1 MFFKTSTRKNPQ
13 TGKLSIYYRLVENS
27 RNALGGI
34 SQRHIMTVGYMDD
47 VNTEELHRIADGLG
61 ERISGQG
68 TLFTDSPKV
77 RDYIDNLYT
86 RLVNEKRIDRVL
98 DARKKQE
105 QSDWQRI
112 DVNSI
117 QNRDVRELGAEWL
130 CLQILSL
137 LMIEK
142 YLKDRGWSDI
152 DCKIA
157 QAHIVAR
164 TIYPASELKTVS
176 YIKENSSI
184 CEILDLDSRYI
195 TKDRLYGI
203 SHRLY
208 REREGLELHL
218 SRKTNELFD
227 LQDKIILY
235 DLTNTYFEGA
245 MRDSELARHGRS
257 KEKRSDCPLMVL
269 ALVVNIEGFI
279 KYSAIYEG
287 NKADCQT
294 MGDMIDKLTGATST
308 VPATADGQKRIVVI
322 DAGIA
327 TEDNLKMIIKKGYD
341 YVCVHRS
348 SLKKYSIAEG
358 KSPVTVFDNK
368 SRPIEL
374 VEVQTQDATDREY
387 YLKVSSPTKA
397 LKENAMYEQFCS
409 RYEDGLKLI
418 VKGVT
423 TKGGVKKYDKVNQRI
438 GRLSQKYPSVHQLY
452 EIQIV
457 KDQKNVCTSMTY
469 TKKAQATIDKENGYG
484 VYFLRTSIQAPNE
497 TLVWTIYNCIREIE
511 STFRTLKT
519 DLDLRPIYHKTD
531 DASQAHLHLGLL
543 AYWVVN
549 TTRYQLKER
558 GITSDWRELLRV
570 MNTQKCV
577 TTTMT
582 NDKGQH
588 LSVRCCSKPET
599 KATLIYDSLKLKHA
613 PFIRRKSVVLKIEPE
628 PPVKVVPLKDTG

>member
-1 MFFKTSTRKNPQ
+1 MFFKTATRRNPQ

-34 SQRHIMTVGYMDD
+34 SQRQIMTVGYMDD

-68 TLFTDSPKV
+68 ALFSDSEKV
-77 RDYIDNLYT
+77 RDYIENLYV

-105 QSDWQRI
+105 QCDWQRI
-112 DVNSI
+112 DMNSI
-117 QNRDVRELGAEWL
+117 QNKDVRELGGEWL
-130 CLQILSL
+130 CLQIISL
-137 LMIEK
+137 LMIENH
-142 YLKDRGWSDI
+142 LKSLGWSDI
-152 DCKIA
+152 ECKIA

-164 TIYPASELKTVS
+164 TIYPASEFKTVR

-208 REREGLELHL
+208 AEREGLEFHL

-227 LQDKIILY
+227 LQDKILLY
-235 DLTNTYFEGA
+235 DLTNTYFEGS
-245 MRDSELARHGRS
+245 MRESQLARRGRS

-269 ALVVNIEGFI
+269 ALVVNVEGFV
-279 KYSAIYEG
+279 KYSTIYEG
-287 NKADCQT
+287 NKADCST
-294 MGDMIDKLTGATST
+294 LGDMIAKLTGATT
-308 VPATADGQKRIVVI
+308 TTPATVDGQKRIVVI

-327 TEDNLKMIIKKGYD
+327 TEGNLKMILEKGCD

-348 SLKKYSIAEG
+348 SLKKYSIVEG
-358 KSPVTVFDNK
+358 KSSVRVFDNQ

-374 VEVQTQDATDREY
+374 VEVQPQNATDREY

-397 LKENAMYEQFCS
+397 LKETSMYEQFCT
-409 RYEDGLKLI
+409 RYEEGLQLI
-418 VKGVT
+418 VKGIT

-438 GRLSQKYPSVHQLY
+438 GRLAQKYPSVHQLY
-452 EIQIV
+452 DIRIE
-457 KDQKNVCTSMTY
+457 KDQKNVCTSMTW
-469 TKKAQATIDKENGYG
+469 TKKDQAVIDKENGYG
-484 VYFLRTSIQAPNE
+484 VYFLRTSIDEPNE

-549 TTRYQLKER
+549 TIRHQLKER
-558 GITSDWRELLRV
+558 GITSDWRELVRV

-577 TTTMT
+577 TTTML
-582 NDKGQH
+582 NEKDEH

-599 KATLIYDSLKLKHA
+599 KTALIYDSLKLKHA
-613 PFIRRKSVVLKIEPE
+613 PFIRKKSVVLKIEPGAPE
-628 PPVKVVPLKDTG
+628 KFVPLKDTG

>member
-1 MFFKTSTRKNPQ
+1 MFFKTSTRRNPQ

-47 VNTEELHRIADGLG
+47 VTTEELHRIADGLG
-61 ERISGQG
+61 ERISGQS
-68 TLFTDSPKV
+68 TLFSDSAKV
-77 RDYIDNLYT
+77 RDYIDNLYI

-98 DARKKQE
+98 DACKKQE
-105 QSDWQRI
+105 QSDWQCV
-112 DVNSI
+112 DMNSI
-117 QNRDVRELGAEWL
+117 QNKDVRELGGEWL

-137 LMIEK
+137 LMIEN
-142 YLKDRGWSDI
+142 YLKSCGWSDI
-152 DCKIA
+152 ECKIA
-157 QAHIVAR
+157 LAHIVVR

-245 MRDSELARHGRS
+245 MRESELARHGRS

-269 ALVVNIEGFI
+269 ALVVNVEGFV

-294 MGDMIDKLTGATST
+294 LGDMIEKLTCATT
-308 VPATADGQKRIVVI
+308 TTPATVNAQKRIVVI

-327 TEDNLKMIIKKGYD
+327 TEENLKMIVEKGYD

-348 SLKKYSIAEG
+348 SLKNYSIVEG
-358 KSPVTVFDNK
+358 KSSVTVLDNK

-374 VEVQTQDATDREY
+374 VKVQTQDTTDREY
-387 YLKVSSPTKA
+387 YLKVSSPSKA
-397 LKENAMYEQFCS
+397 LKETSMYEQFCK

-418 VKGVT
+418 VKGIT
-423 TKGGVKKYDKVNQRI
+423 TKGGVKKYDKINQRI
-438 GRLSQKYPSVHQLY
+438 GRLAQKYPSVHQLY
-452 EIQIV
+452 EIQMV
-457 KDQKNVCTSMTY
+457 KDEKDVCTSMTFS
-469 TKKAQATIDKENGYG
+469 KKAQAAIDKENSYG
-484 VYFLRTSIQAPNE
+484 VYFLRTSINTPNE
-497 TLVWTIYNCIREIE
+497 ELVWTIYNCIREIE

-531 DASQAHLHLGLL
+531 DASKAHLHLGLL

-549 TTRYQLKER
+549 TIRHQLKER

-582 NDKGQH
+582 NDKEEH
-588 LSVRCCSKPET
+588 LSIRCCSKPET
-599 KATLIYDSLKLKHA
+599 KTALIYDSLKLKHA
-613 PFIRRKSVVLKIEPE
+613 PFIRKKSVVLKIEPE
-628 PPVKVVPLKDTG
+628 ATKKLVALKDTG